1 MHRPGQNPTR
11 VCQLIL
17 WSILEQVA
25 VAWKFIFWKVTNY
38 MHRYRKNMYWSTHLS
53 IITSKL
59 QWAFLTWIAP
69 MLSSTPTQAG
79 LQRLL
84 LETTCWKQF
93 KMLVW
98 THITFSS
105 HLISSALLKR
115 PCASLS
121 FSHSISWSLRNFF
134 WLFSTMAHCHGAYLY
149 FATFD
154 YKLLFSELPVFS
166 MLEFNFLSIGS
177 PVWNLVALLKMKK
190 KISKLK

>member
-11 VCQLIL
+11 VCQLII

-105 HLISSALLKR
+105 HLISSRDPVPPFLF
-115 PCASLS
+115 PTASPGLWEIS
-121 FSHSISWSLRNFF
+121 FDSSVLWHTVTVHTFILQHLIINCSSQNC
-134 WLFSTMAHCHGAYLY
+134 LFSRCL
-149 FATFD
+149 
-154 YKLLFSELPVFS
+154 
-166 MLEFNFLSIGS
+166 
-177 PVWNLVALLKMKK
+177 NL
-190 KISKLK
+190 ISYQ